1 MVKNSVALA
10 QFQSAFMQSKTGVKT
25 VAITGYSGMIGTK
38 LKKELESSGVTV
50 NRIVTNYPKNDYSPI
65 DMSALEGADA
75 IIHLAGENVASGEG
89 PLGFLGQ
96 WSDSKKEKIL
106 KSRVDGT
113 AAIVDAM
120 KTMKKKPKVFIC
132 ASGVGYYGYSDQEST
147 FTEKNGKGD
156 GFLAEVCEAWE
167 TEANRASSLG
177 VRTANLRFGVVLSP
191 LGGAIAKLFPLFF
204 LGGGGV
210 LGSGEQAFSWVTL
223 KDAARAIDFVLN
235 SSISGAVNVVAPN
248 PCTNEEFTKAFGAAL
263 GRPTIFPLPEVVGS
277 VLFGQMG
284 EEMLFGGQRAV
295 PSKLEKAGF
304 KFESSDIITGV
315 KACLKE

>member
-1 MVKNSVALA
+1 MFKKSEGLA
-10 QFQSAFMQSKTGVKT
+10 QFQSAFKSKTDVKT

-38 LKKELESSGVTV
+38 LKKELESSGVEV

-65 DMSALEGADA
+65 DLTVLEGADA

-89 PLGFLGQ
+89 PFGFLGQ

-132 ASGVGYYGYSDQEST
+132 ASGVGYYGYNDQESI

-156 GFLAEVCEAWE
+156 GFLADVCEAWE

-191 LGGAIAKLFPLFF
+191 LGGAVAKLFPLFF

-223 KDAARAIDFVLN
+223 KDAARAINFVLN
-235 SSISGAVNVVAPN
+235 SSSLSGAVNVVAPN
-248 PCTNEEFTKAFGAAL
+248 PCTNKEFTQAFGSAL
-263 GRPTIFPLPEVVGS
+263 GRPTVFPLPEVVGS
-277 VLFGQMG
+277 ILFGQMG
-284 EEMLFGGQRAV
+284 QEMLFGGQRAV
-295 PSKLEKAGF
+295 PTKLEKAGF